1 VTPPV
6 QSVVETERRDGI
18 FVIRMNRPE
27 RLNALGS
34 ELRAA
39 LAHAWSEFRDSREL
53 EVAIYTGT
61 GRAFCVGED
70 MKESVERGSV
80 GSGNGNRGGTSGSG
94 PMPENPYMTGEIQ
107 KPIIAAINGF
117 AMGGGFMLAERADLR
132 VAVHGAVF
140 EMSEAKRWL
149 LGGFNHGHIGGLS
162 HTVATEMAF
171 AFRFDADRLYQLGFL
186 NRVVDDDQ
194 LMPASF
200 QMAEHLMTLPP
211 AARVNTLV
219 MMRAMRPHVS
229 QELQELANR
238 LREHGATSDL
248 MESRR
253 AFAEKRKPNFV
264 GWDDPEDRYRTPT
277 LESIRKTP

>member
-1 VTPPV
+1 V
-6 QSVVETERRDGI
+6 SIVEKERRDGV

-27 RLNALGS
+27 RLNALGAD
-34 ELRAA
+34 LRHA
-39 LAHAWSEFRDSREL
+39 LADAWCEFRDSPEL

-61 GRAFCVGED
+61 GRGFCVGED

-80 GSGNGNRGGTSGSG
+80 GGGSANP
-94 PMPENPYMTGEIQ
+94 PMFGNPYMSGEIQ

-132 VAVHGAVF
+132 VAVHGAIF

-171 AFRFDADRLYQLGFL
+171 AFRFDAERLYQLGFL
-186 NRVVDDDQ
+186 NRVVDEDQ
-194 LMPASF
+194 LMPVSF
-200 QMAEHLMTLPP
+200 GMAEHLLTLPP

-219 MMRAMRPHVS
+219 MMRAMQPGVD
-229 QELQELANR
+229 QELQNLASR
-238 LREHGATSDL
+238 LRDHGAKGDL

-253 AFAEKRKPNFV
+253 AFAEKRKPNFI
-264 GWDDPEDRYRTPT
+264 GWDNPEDRHRTPT
-277 LESIRKTP
+277 LESLRVEET

>member
-1 VTPPV
+1 V
-6 QSVVETERRDGI
+6 SVVETERHDGI

-39 LAHAWSEFRDSREL
+39 LAAAWIEFRDSREL
-53 EVAIYTGT
+53 EVALYTGT

-70 MKESVERGSV
+70 MKESIERGTV
-80 GSGNGNRGGTSGSG
+80 GGGSARG

-117 AMGGGFMLAERADLR
+117 AMGGGFMLAEQADLR

-162 HTVATEMAF
+162 HAVATEMAF

-194 LMPASF
+194 LMPASLEIA
-200 QMAEHLMTLPP
+200 QHLMTLPP

-219 MMRAMRPHVS
+219 MMRAMRPRVPD
-229 QELQELANR
+229 QLQELATR
-238 LREHGATSDL
+238 LRGHGAMSDL
-248 MESRR
+248 MESRL
-253 AFAEKRKPNFV
+253 AFAEKRKPTFI
-264 GWDDPEDRYRTPT
+264 GWDATEDRYRTPT
-277 LESIRKTP
+277 LESIRAEKP